1 MSEEIVNKVAKSGLV
16 TLDLGELAPTGE
28 RAAFDIADHLWQGL
42 VLKEKDFREMVKTN
56 DWSQYQDQYV
66 AVYCSADAIVQD
78 WAYMLVVSALQPFAR
93 RVVVGTPETMETM
106 LFTEAIR
113 AIDTEEYRDARI
125 VVKGCGDIK
134 IPPAAFAEVVNH
146 LQPHVRSIM
155 YGEPCSTVPVYKR
168 PKA

>member
-16 TLDLGELAPTGE
+16 TLDLGELAPPGP
-28 RAAFDIADHLWQGL
+28 RATFNLADHLWQGL

-56 DWSQYQDQYV
+56 DWSHYQDQYV
-66 AVYCSADAIVQD
+66 AVYCSADAILQD
-78 WAYMLVVSALQPFAR
+78 WAFMLVVSALQPFAR
-93 RVVVGTPETMETM
+93 RVVVGTPETMETV

-113 AIDTEEYRDARI
+113 SINPEDYRDARI

-134 IPPAAFAEVVNH
+134 IPPAAFAEVVSR
-146 LQPHVRSIM
+146 LQPFVRSIM

-168 PKA
+168 PRL

>member
-1 MSEEIVNKVAKSGLV
+1 MSEEIVNKVAQSGLV
-16 TLDLGELAPTGE
+16 TLDLGELAPKGE
-28 RAAFDIADHLWQGL
+28 RAAFDIADQLWQGL
-42 VLKEKDFREMVKTN
+42 VLKEKDFRQFVKDN
-56 DWSQYQDQYV
+56 DWSHYNNKLV
-66 AVYCSADAIVQD
+66 AVYCSADAIVPD
-78 WAYMLVVSALQPFAR
+78 WAFMLVVSALRLHAQ

-106 LFTEAIR
+106 LFAEIIR
-113 AIDTEEYRDARI
+113 ALKTEDYRDARI

-168 PKA
+168 PKV

>member
-1 MSEEIVNKVAKSGLV
+1 MGEEIVNKVAKSGLV
-16 TLDLGELAPTGE
+16 TLDLGELAPKGE
-28 RAAFDIADHLWQGL
+28 RANFDIADHLWQGL
-42 VLKEKDFREMVKTN
+42 VLKEKDFREFVKES
-56 DWSQYQDQYV
+56 DWSQYGNQLV
-66 AVYCSADAIVQD
+66 AVYCSADAIIPD
-78 WAYMLVVSALQPFAR
+78 WAFMLVVSALRPHAQ
-93 RVVVGTPETMETM
+93 RVVVGASETMETL

-113 AIDTEEYRDARI
+113 ALNPEEYLDARI

-168 PKA
+168 AK